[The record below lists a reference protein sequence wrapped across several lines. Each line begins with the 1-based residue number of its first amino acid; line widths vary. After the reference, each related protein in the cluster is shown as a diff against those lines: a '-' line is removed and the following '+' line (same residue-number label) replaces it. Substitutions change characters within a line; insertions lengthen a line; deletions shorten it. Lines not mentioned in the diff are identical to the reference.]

1 MFLSITKISLYCLH
15 QTANNANMTYYH
27 ADMLNML
34 CYVMLHYIVL
44 YYITLH
50 FVMSYL
56 LYYIIIFYFYFSFF
70 AVKMP
75 GIKSQM
81 KTARNSHVSISSS
94 TGKVYHTK
102 RPPLS
107 TSLIRETQRVARV
120 QLR

>member
-1 MFLSITKISLYCLH
+1 
-15 QTANNANMTYYH
+15 MTYYH

-44 YYITLH
+44 HYITFRYVVSAILYYYIL
-50 FVMSYL
+50 FL
-56 LYYIIIFYFYFSFF
+56 FFFF